1 MRRELSR
8 DERRFQHRQRRQY
21 RRDQR
26 RFKRSGSVLAGLVVL
41 GVGSIFLLKQFD
53 VNFPAW
59 LFTWPMILVVF
70 GLIAGAG
77 SNFRDAGWVLVSGV
91 GVIFL
96 MREIWPD
103 VRVWNFT
110 WPVIIIA
117 IGLMMILSSRSKK
130 RFWTYDYKFGVDD
143 PDKTTGIPNEET
155 VVDAQPKNIN
165 EDNWLDV
172 VSVFGNIKKQV
183 YTKDFKGG
191 DIVSVFG
198 GAEINLMHTDFNGAI
213 HIEMVQVFGG
223 AKLIVPPHWQIRSE
237 MAAIFGGIEDKRT
250 PQPNYDPNKVVILHG
265 TTLFG
270 GIEIKSY

>member
-1 MRRELSR
+1 MRRDLSR
-8 DERRFQHRQRRQY
+8 DERRYMHRQRRL
-21 RRDQR
+21 RRR
-26 RFKRSGSVLAGLVVL
+26 EHMSFRRSGSVLAGLVVL
-41 GVGSIFLLKQFD
+41 GIGTIFLLKQFN
-53 VNFPAW
+53 VYFPDW

-70 GLIAGAG
+70 GLFAGAG
-77 SNFRDAGWVLVSGV
+77 SNFRDAGWILVSGV

-103 VRVWNFT
+103 VRLWSFT
-110 WPVIIIA
+110 WPVVIIV

-130 RFWTYDYKFGVDD
+130 SFRTYQYKIGVEEPGPATSVADV
-143 PDKTTGIPNEET
+143 ET
-155 VVDAQPKNIN
+155 VAEPQPQAAS

-183 YTKDFKGG
+183 YTKNFKGG

-198 GAEINLMHTDFNGAI
+198 GAEINLMHTDFNGVI

-223 AKLIVPPHWQIRSE
+223 AKLIVPPHWQIHSE

-250 PQPNYDPNKVVILHG
+250 AQANYDPNKVVILHG